1 MYSLNSLQNFY
12 GLAIRQNQM
21 NLNYMERAIG
31 AILYHCSGNG
41 DKEIRHQFYPKT
53 KDSWCKF
60 QLERLNN
67 TSNHKDR
74 ISLPRSIKHVLEPIF
89 RDLSSDSLHP
99 NVCMARHKTPMKPV
113 ASWEHSFW
121 GGQRL
126 EFSDNETIFP
136 TKTLP
141 FPDLIFMTQ
150 YDRELKTNNEKN
162 LID

>member
-1 MYSLNSLQNFY
+1 MGRCLASGFVPLLFY
-12 GLAIRQNQM
+12 ATDGDNPLSPIATIKM
-21 NLNYMERAIG
+21 DYLIG
-31 AILYHCSGNG
+31 C
-41 DKEIRHQFYPKT
+41 KT
-53 KDSWCKF
+53 WV
-60 QLERLNN
+60 
-67 TSNHKDR
+67 
-74 ISLPRSIKHVLEPIF
+74 ISFSTIYQ
-89 RDLSSDSLHP
+89 S
-99 NVCMARHKTPMKPV
+99 V

-150 YDRELKTNNEKN
+150 YDRELKTNDEKN